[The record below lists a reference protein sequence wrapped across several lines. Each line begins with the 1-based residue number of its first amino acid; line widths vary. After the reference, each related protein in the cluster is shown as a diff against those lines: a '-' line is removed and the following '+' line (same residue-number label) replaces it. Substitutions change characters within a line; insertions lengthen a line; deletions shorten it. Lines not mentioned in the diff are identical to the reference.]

1 MEKENMPNEFES
13 FEEELISNEMVQ
25 DDAVVDEV
33 EEVVDESIV
42 YEDENDGEP
51 TEEESETDE
60 VSETDE
66 ESEGEKVVATPYV
79 KVLKSIMSWVWTIVL
94 AFFIAIIINSYVI
107 RASEVF
113 GRSMYPTLEQG
124 DVVFI
129 SRMPYIFGKPKHGD
143 IVVFDSTLE
152 KRSFITEIK
161 ESVKYNLITQK
172 FFKTEKTNKYWI
184 KRVIGVPGD
193 VLEIKDGKL
202 YRNGELL
209 EEEYVNDESPITYKN
224 LVPPSMGN
232 GDLTRIVVQE
242 GEIFCMGDNRN
253 HSEDSRAI
261 GPVPINDVLG
271 KVVYGAK

>member
-1 MEKENMPNEFES
+1 M
-13 FEEELISNEMVQ
+13 
-25 DDAVVDEV
+25 
-33 EEVVDESIV
+33 
-42 YEDENDGEP
+42 
-51 TEEESETDE
+51 
-60 VSETDE
+60 
-66 ESEGEKVVATPYV
+66 
-79 KVLKSIMSWVWTIVL
+79 KSIMSWVWTIVL

-152 KRSFITEIK
+152 KRNFCTEIK
-161 ESVKYNLITQK
+161 ESVKYNMITQK
-172 FFKTEKTNKYWI
+172 FFKTEKSNKYWI

-209 EEEYVNDESPITYKN
+209 EEDYVNSASPITYKN
-224 LVPPSMGN
+224 LVPPSMGD
-232 GDLTRIVVQE
+232 GDLTRIVVKE
-242 GEIFCMGDNRN
+242 GEIYCMGDNRN

-271 KVVYGAK
+271 KEYMEQNNATVLAKKYNKVQKCNILKIGVSQKISKDAGVPRFPRKMHHISKTHISRQRNIDVVKRERNTILGDG

>member
-1 MEKENMPNEFES
+1 MSSGFES
-13 FEEELISNEMVQ
+13 FEEESIISRELENNETV
-25 DDAVVDEV
+25 DEGPAEDIGEDAV
-33 EEVVDESIV
+33 
-42 YEDENDGEP
+42 DENEN
-51 TEEESETDE
+51 TEELAEEEKETVE
-60 VSETDE
+60 VKSVTL
-66 ESEGEKVVATPYV
+66 SYM

-94 AFFIAIIINSYVI
+94 AFFIAVIINSYVI

-152 KRSFITEIK
+152 KRNFFTEIK
-161 ESVKYNLITQK
+161 ESVKYNMITQK
-172 FFKTEKTNKYWI
+172 FFKTEKSNKYWI

-209 EEEYVNDESPITYKN
+209 EEDYVNSASPITYKN
-224 LVPPSMGN
+224 LVPPSMGD
-232 GDLTRIVVQE
+232 GDLTRIVVKE
-242 GEIFCMGDNRN
+242 GEIYCMGDNRN

-271 KVVYGAK
+271 KVIYGAK